1 MRRGAA
7 LATPA
12 AAARLGPER
21 RAGGYWYAEGRE
33 ARAGQRDPRTPR
45 PMGGPGGKGD
55 DDRSHR
61 APSPPFS
68 PPSFAP
74 SPEPPVILASH
85 LGGLPFP
92 SPTPLQIPRQ
102 HLPAR
107 GLCVASL
114 HTSPPCPNPQLSSLP
129 HATPISIPLPIPP
142 SAKDGEGDPQ
152 SASREWL
159 RGRGRRVP
167 SVSYPLS
174 RSGSPIPAEVAQ
186 GM

>member
-61 APSPPFS
+61 APSPTF
-68 PPSFAP
+68 
-74 SPEPPVILASH
+74 
-85 LGGLPFP
+85 
-92 SPTPLQIPRQ
+92 
-102 HLPAR
+102 
-107 GLCVASL
+107 
-114 HTSPPCPNPQLSSLP
+114 LSSVFRAL
-129 HATPISIPLPIPP
+129 T
-142 SAKDGEGDPQ
+142 
-152 SASREWL
+152 
-159 RGRGRRVP
+159 
-167 SVSYPLS
+167 
-174 RSGSPIPAEVAQ
+174 
-186 GM
+186 